1 MRSLLTDL
9 VSNNILRM
17 VVGKRYY
24 GDETENNEK
33 ATYVKKLVLEVM
45 ANAGAGNKADYLTI
59 VRWITNYENQ
69 MMDLGKRF
77 DAFLQELVDEKRDEK
92 EEKGQTMI
100 HHLLSLQKTQP
111 SYYTDEIIKG
121 IRLVLIVAGTNTASV
136 TLEWAMS
143 NLLNHPEILNKA
155 RIEIDELTGSDG
167 LVDEQDIV
175 NLPYLQ
181 NIVSETFRL
190 YPALPLLVARMSSN
204 DCKVTGYDMPRVA
217 RMSSNDCKVTGYDM
231 PRGVPHLR
239 GSFPWTRLDSG
250 PLHPEK
256 LYLSWGQGPT
266 PSTAFGD
273 RMGSS
278 PPPGVK
284 PMSMT
289 IGP

>member
-1 MRSLLTDL
+1 
-9 VSNNILRM
+9 
-17 VVGKRYY
+17 
-24 GDETENNEK
+24 
-33 ATYVKKLVLEVM
+33 M

-121 IRLVLIVAGTNTASV
+121 IILVLIVAGTNTASV

-143 NLLNHPEILNKA
+143 NLLNHPEILNRA
-155 RIEIDELTGSDG
+155 RIEIDELTGSDR

-204 DCKVTGYDMPRVA
+204 DCT
-217 RMSSNDCKVTGYDM
+217 VTGYDM
-231 PRGVPHLR
+231 PRGTMLLTNVWSMHRDPMLWKELERFKPERFEEQGEDKKLMPFGLGRRACPGAALAQRFVCFALGSMIQCFEWRRVDGKCVDMAEGKGASMPKATPLR
-239 GSFPWTRLDSG
+239 AMCKARPIVG
-250 PLHPEK
+250 K
-256 LYLSWGQGPT
+256 V
-266 PSTAFGD
+266 
-273 RMGSS
+273 M
-278 PPPGVK
+278 
-284 PMSMT
+284 
-289 IGP
+289 